1 MLQSAKQTVR
11 GGLKRLLSMSPQSS
25 PSLPAKKSKNEE
37 TQQHIAQLLR
47 NNPKPVDKPL
57 VWIDCEMTGL
67 DVNRDYIIEICCL
80 ITDGDLNIVDEN
92 GYESVVYQ
100 PKAVLDA
107 MDEWCLSHHGDS
119 GLMAKVL
126 AHPENVASKVQ
137 AELLAYVQ
145 KYIPRPRSGML
156 AGNSIHMDKFFM
168 MKEFPQV
175 IDHLHYRLLD
185 VSAIMEFGFRH
196 NRPLMRCCPK
206 KVAAHTARA
215 DIEESINQ
223 LKWYREHYFKS
234 RQETA
239 HFVAEYDA
247 KRTEASDA
255 DAVNE
260 SSNTKEP
267 KPAVIC
273 K

>member
-1 MLQSAKQTVR
+1 
-11 GGLKRLLSMSPQSS
+11 MSPLASTAS
-25 PSLPAKKSKNEE
+25 PAKKQKREE
-37 TQQHIAQLLR
+37 MQQQITQLLR
-47 NNPKPVDKPL
+47 NNPKPVNKPL

-80 ITDGDLNIVDEN
+80 ITDGDLNIVDPE

-107 MDEWCLSHHGDS
+107 MDEWCVTHHGDS
-119 GLMAKVL
+119 GLLAKVL

-185 VSAIMEFGFRH
+185 VSTIMEFGFRH
-196 NRPLMRCCPK
+196 NRPLMKCCPK

-215 DIEESINQ
+215 DIEESISQ
-223 LKWYREHYFKS
+223 LKWYRDHYFKS

-239 HFVAEYDA
+239 DFVAEYDA
-247 KRTEASDA
+247 KQEEAA
-255 DAVNE
+255 NTDAVDPSSSTNE
-260 SSNTKEP
+260 HVSANEP
-267 KPAVIC
+267 K
-273 K
+273 